1 MLGIIIGTHG
11 RFSEELLKTSEMIF
25 GKQENVETVTFE
37 QGEGSEDLVAK
48 YEAAI
53 EKLDR
58 EKGILFLVDL
68 FGGSPFNA
76 ASRIAIN
83 NYNMDI
89 LTGVNLPMLLEIYG
103 LRETLSLQEIVS
115 IGENS
120 GKEGIRQFKLGLSN
134 EEEEEL

>member
-25 GKQENVETVTFE
+25 GKQENIETVTFE
-37 QGEGSEDLVAK
+37 PGEGSEGLVAK
-48 YEAAI
+48 YEAALQ
-53 EKLDR
+53 KLDR
-58 EKGILFLVDL
+58 EKGVLFLVDL

-83 NYNMDI
+83 NENMDI

-103 LRETLSLQEIVS
+103 LRETLSLEDIVS
-115 IGENS
+115 IGESS
-120 GKEGIRQFKLGLSN
+120 GKEGIRQFKLGLSK